1 MLLERLGFA
10 PADIYDS
17 PWRSPT
23 GLGVNAVIESEPAQL
38 KVRTG
43 MRVDVRL
50 ERTYVE
56 RRGFPVEWRKD
67 AFGVCQVGEFT
78 MMGRQRRFDTAMVG
92 VSRND
97 LTRYEQYAGDVG
109 TMFFNDSVLALDFV
123 ENRVARADS
132 VPATLPP
139 GIVDLPLVPDAQDG
153 VPFVAS
159 IDVEGMSASGTFL
172 IDSSRSQ
179 SWLSI
184 DYVRRAASDR
194 LARTL
199 EKRMEK
205 AAKTER
211 SITLPGGPSVEHE
224 LWVGSWIAADVGR
237 WGVRCDGILGA
248 DFLRRWIP
256 VFDFPAQRL
265 RLVDYAMA
273 LPSFR
278 RL

>member
-1 MLLERLGFA
+1 
-10 PADIYDS
+10 
-17 PWRSPT
+17 
-23 GLGVNAVIESEPAQL
+23 
-38 KVRTG
+38 

-56 RRGFPVEWRKD
+56 RRGFPVEWRND
-67 AFGVCQVGEFT
+67 TFGVCQVGEFT

-92 VSRND
+92 ASRTD
-97 LTRYEQYAGDVG
+97 LTGFDQYAGEVG

-123 ENRVARADS
+123 EARVARADT
-132 VPATLPP
+132 VPVTLPP
-139 GIVDLPLVPDAQDG
+139 SIVDLPLVPEAQDG

-159 IDVEGMSASGTFL
+159 IAVEGMSAPGTFL
-172 IDSSRSQ
+172 IDSSNKQ

-194 LARTL
+194 LAHAL
-199 EKRMEK
+199 EKRMEG
-205 AAKTER
+205 ATTTER

-224 LWVGSWIAADVGR
+224 LWVGSWIARDVGR

-256 VFDFPAQRL
+256 VFDFQAQRL
-265 RLVDYAMA
+265 RLADYATV
-273 LPSFR
+273 LPAFR